1 MDIVLIVEQVKWVTQ
16 EVAPPIPNEF
26 STQEE
31 KDAHYQWQRV
41 DEKAYC
47 IVLRPAKQAT
57 LEEKNLDLSVSQVRI
72 REEKMVE
79 ARDYLRGYL

>member
-1 MDIVLIVEQVKWVTQ
+1 MLTRKKMDIVLTVEQLKWVTQ

-41 DEKAYC
+41 DEKACC
-47 IVLRPAKQAT
+47 IILRSLSNVLQ
-57 LEEKNLDLSVSQVRI
+57 
-72 REEKMVE
+72 
-79 ARDYLRGYL
+79 